1 MKNVARKI
9 LPALSLVVLPLGG
22 LSARTEAPLVIDRE
36 TGHYGDLS
44 YDALTDRGLSW
55 QERRQLFGG
64 ETVDYGEL
72 TDGERGAGQKELD
85 TLLARIEVRESQKWA
100 DPALL
105 HRIEAEI
112 VTWLDGQIE
121 PVTAIHSYTGE
132 DVQRLRNA
140 AVGFFRA
147 YEIFGG
153 NKHLDAGLKCADLI
167 LGSQWPRGHWPW
179 PGKGDR
185 FIRIQDGYTTRP
197 FWIMLYAYKLSG
209 DKKYLESAVRCADVL
224 LSIRRP
230 GGGWGD
236 QWAFGGGRS
245 GNTGVYHGTSFNDGA
260 TNDPFQIMVMAYHL
274 TGDKKYIDRLHEIG
288 EFIARA
294 RMGEEPV
301 VGWCEQYND
310 EARPVRARQYEI
322 ELPYPRALTRG
333 VGPLLIWLY
342 LMDGDEA
349 HMDLLRRAY
358 AWHEQV
364 RQKEL
369 NPESLAQWKALAR
382 AWSPS
387 HHTLTGNYLMEY
399 RPGWPDAWLPDGS
412 NWGRVLGFKMMA
424 WNPLTVEQKK
434 RYGNL
439 VDHTWPPVTEL
450 AELARTHQPPPRG
463 HNMYVHCHS
472 GIGNSLSEIRR
483 ALLEHKR
490 GGRAGML
497 NYYTHPT
504 RYTADQYLQ
513 VRIHAAQRVLN
524 MRNRRLAFPYTG
536 RPGYTGM
543 STAEHFG
550 FVSAKGRWYGDPDTK
565 WGAAFQTVYPS
576 RSTIW
581 YQWQLVYDAK
591 LARGRIDADAAARGG
606 RGLES
611 VAMHTH
617 LDSWDVL
624 GEWGMACHEMKNYFD
639 VPIGKK

>member
-1 MKNVARKI
+1 MKSPNAF
-9 LPALSLVVLPLGG
+9 ALLFVLIAMTAQSAGAEEPLI
-22 LSARTEAPLVIDRE
+22 IDKN
-36 TGHYGDLS
+36 TGQYKDLS
-44 YDALTDRGLSW
+44 YDALTDEGLSW
-55 QERRQLFGG
+55 QDRTQLFGG

-72 TDGERGAGQKELD
+72 TDAERTKKQNELK
-85 TLLARIEVRESQKWA
+85 TLLARIEVRENQNWA
-100 DPALL
+100 DPKLL
-105 HRIEAEI
+105 QRVEAEI
-112 VTWLDGQIE
+112 LTWLDNQIE
-121 PVTAIHSYTGE
+121 PVTAIQSYTGE
-132 DVQRLRNA
+132 NVQRLRNA

-147 YEIFGG
+147 YEIFGE
-153 NKHLDAGLKCADLI
+153 KKYLSAGLKCADLI

-179 PGKGDR
+179 PGKSER

-209 DKKYLESAVRCADVL
+209 DKKYFESAIRCADVL
-224 LSIRRP
+224 LSIKRP

-236 QWAFGGGRS
+236 QWAFDGGRS

-274 TGDKKYIDRLHEIG
+274 TNDKKYIEKLHEIG
-288 EFIARA
+288 KFIFKAK
-294 RMGEEPV
+294 MGEGDV

-310 EARPVRARQYEI
+310 DAQPVRARQYEI

-333 VGPLLIWLY
+333 IGPLLVWLY
-342 LMDGDEA
+342 LMDNDEA
-349 HMDLLRRAY
+349 HMDLLRGAY
-358 AWHEQV
+358 AWHERV

-369 NPESLAQWKALAR
+369 DPKLLAQWKAMAR

-412 NWGRVLGFKMMA
+412 NWGRVLSFKMMA
-424 WNPLTVEQKK
+424 WNPLTVEQKEK
-434 RYGNL
+434 YGNL
-439 VDHTWPPVTEL
+439 LDHTWPPVANL
-450 AELARTHQPPPRG
+450 AQLAQSHQPPPREY
-463 HNMYVHCHS
+463 NMYVHCHS

-490 GGRAGML
+490 GGRDGML
-497 NYYTHPT
+497 KYYSHPT
-504 RYTADQYLQ
+504 KYTADQYLQ
-513 VRIHAAQRVLN
+513 ARIHAAHRVLDI
-524 MRNRRLAFPYTG
+524 RNRRMAFPYTG

-543 STAEHFG
+543 STAKDFG
-550 FVSAKGRWYGDPDTK
+550 FVNSKGRWYGDPNTK

-576 RSTIW
+576 KNTIW

-591 LARGRIDADAAARGG
+591 IARGQIDADAAARGG

-611 VAMHTH
+611 VATQTH

-624 GEWGMACHEMKNYFD
+624 GEWGMSCYEMKNYFD

>member
-1 MKNVARKI
+1 MKSPSVFA
-9 LPALSLVVLPLGG
+9 SLFVLVT
-22 LSARTEAPLVIDRE
+22 STAHSEDTEEPLVIDKN
-36 TGHYGDLS
+36 TGQYKDLS
-44 YDALTDRGLSW
+44 YDALTDVGLSW
-55 QERRQLFGG
+55 QNRTQLFGG
-64 ETVDYGEL
+64 ETVNYGEL
-72 TDGERGAGQKELD
+72 TDTERTKKQKELK
-85 TLLARIEVRESQKWA
+85 TLLARIEARENQNWA
-100 DPALL
+100 DPKLIQ
-105 HRIEAEI
+105 RVEAEI
-112 VTWLDGQIE
+112 LTWLNNQIE
-121 PVTAIHSYTGE
+121 PVTAIQSYTGE
-132 DVQRLRNA
+132 DVQRLRNS

-147 YEIFGG
+147 YEIFGDE
-153 NKHLDAGLKCADLI
+153 KYLRAGLRCADLI

-179 PGKGDR
+179 PGKSDR

-209 DKKYLESAVRCADVL
+209 DKKYFESAIRCADVL
-224 LSIRRP
+224 LSTKRP

-236 QWAFGGGRS
+236 QWAFDGGRS

-274 TGDKKYIDRLHEIG
+274 TNDKKYIEKLHEIG
-288 EFIARA
+288 KFIFKAK
-294 RMGEEPV
+294 MGEGDV

-310 EARPVRARQYEI
+310 DAQPVRARQYEI

-333 VGPLLIWLY
+333 IGPLLVWLY
-342 LMDGDEA
+342 LMDNDEA
-349 HMDLLRRAY
+349 HMDLLRGAY
-358 AWHEQV
+358 AWHERV

-369 NPESLAQWKALAR
+369 DPKLLAQWKAMAR

-412 NWGRVLGFKMMA
+412 NWGRVLSFKMMA
-424 WNPLTVEQKK
+424 WNPLTVEQKEK
-434 RYGNL
+434 YGNL
-439 VDHTWPPVTEL
+439 VDHTWPPVANL
-450 AELARTHQPPPRG
+450 AQLAQSHQPPPREY
-463 HNMYVHCHS
+463 NMYVHCHS

-490 GGRAGML
+490 GGRDGML
-497 NYYTHPT
+497 KYYSHPT
-504 RYTADQYLQ
+504 KYTADQYLQ
-513 VRIHAAQRVLN
+513 ARIHAAHRVLDI
-524 MRNRRLAFPYTG
+524 RNRRMAFPYTG

-543 STAEHFG
+543 STAKDFG
-550 FVSAKGRWYGDPDTK
+550 FVNSKGRWYGDPNTK

-576 RSTIW
+576 KNTIW

-591 LARGRIDADAAARGG
+591 IARGQIDADAAARGG

-611 VAMHTH
+611 VATQTH

-624 GEWGMACHEMKNYFD
+624 GEWGMSCYEMKNYFD